1 MTLPPE
7 LETIK
12 HIINIKI
19 SAEGPSNW
27 VFRGLIEDI
36 DEYVLDSIAL
46 ILDEQLPE
54 NMEYEIREDRTLC
67 DIKYEEDCEKT
78 IIVELYIANYEKP
91 VAFVVFDRVIGDNTY
106 VFKLRKIILAEEV
119 QA

>member
-12 HIINIKI
+12 HNVNIKI
-19 SAEGPSNW
+19 SVEGPSNW
-27 VFRGLIEDI
+27 IFRGLIEDI

-54 NMEYEIREDRTLC
+54 NMEYEIREDKTLC

-78 IIVELYIANYEKP
+78 IVVELYMTDYEKP
-91 VAFVVFDRVIGDNTY
+91 VAFIIFDRIIGDNTY
-106 VFKLRKIILAEEV
+106 VFRLREIILVEKV
-119 QA
+119 